1 MRIAA
6 CDDDLKFLQELSHLL
21 NQYGEEYNCNIEYK
35 IYTNPLELV
44 SQIEKGIH
52 YDVILLDVFMP
63 GINGIQCAKDIRIY
77 DNLVKIVFLTT
88 SAEYAVESY
97 SVKAYDYLLKPL
109 QKERLFSLLRQV
121 EKEEDKS
128 EKNII
133 VVKTKT
139 GITKIALKKLEYCEV
154 VNRKLILHLT
164 NKEDLE
170 CSIRIN
176 ELEDKLASF
185 GMFFRVHRSYLINMD
200 YIKTLT
206 TQSIIMEN
214 GAKIPV
220 PREKYV
226 QTKQTYMEYVF
237 QAKDSIVIG
246 N

>member
-21 NQYGEEYNCNIEYK
+21 NHYGEEYNCNIEYK
-35 IYTNPLELV
+35 ICTNPLELV

-77 DNLVKIVFLTT
+77 DNFVKIVFLTT
-88 SAEYAVESY
+88 STEYAVESY

-109 QKERLFSLLRQV
+109 QKERLFSLLCEV

-206 TQSIIMEN
+206 THSIIMEN

-220 PREKYV
+220 PREKYA
-226 QTKQTYMEYVF
+226 QIKQTYMEYVF
-237 QAKDSIVIG
+237 QAKDSVVIG

>member
-88 SAEYAVESY
+88 STEYAVESY

-109 QKERLFSLLRQV
+109 QKERLFSLLCQV

-176 ELEDKLASF
+176 ELEDKLVSF

-200 YIKTLT
+200 YINTLT
-206 TQSIIMEN
+206 THSIIMEN

-220 PREKYV
+220 PREKYA
-226 QTKQTYMEYVF
+226 QIKQNYMEYVF
-237 QAKDSIVIG
+237 QVKDSVVIG